1 MWRPYRDAMVNRR
14 TLITTAGVGALG
26 ASLGLAAPASAKPGG
41 NDKGRG
47 RGRGRDKGQV
57 TTFNVI
63 SDIQGD
69 LGDFGVALD
78 DMAKINPGSS
88 GLAIAGDI
96 TPRGYDFEYA
106 NVRKRM
112 DKHTSPGTVAWA
124 IGNHEFYVPKYKD
137 PNTLSQDTWPNDVV
151 EDSLFK
157 SFYNFA
163 GRNSIY
169 EEFSFGGIPVLAIGT
184 ERYMRYHDE
193 KLWDEV
199 WMSDKQFS
207 WLEDRLDYW
216 NRRNKPIMIITHHP
230 LPNTVSGTRN
240 KLYLSNYLQSDRLLD
255 LLGPYKNVF
264 LFSGHTHWD
273 LELSDW
279 YTRRVVPSSG
289 NLSGFNVFNT
299 GAIETGYTDNGTGGE
314 KSVPGGFNQGL
325 QVEVSDDSVTVR
337 ARDFKRKAWMKEIT
351 VPLA

>member
-1 MWRPYRDAMVNRR
+1 MVNRR
-14 TLITTAGVGALG
+14 TLITRAGIGALG
-26 ASLGLAAPASAKPGG
+26 ASLGASLGAVPAAAKPNG
-41 NDKGRG
+41 
-47 RGRGRDKGQV
+47 KGQGNS

-69 LGDFGVALD
+69 LNDLGVALD
-78 DMAKINPGSS
+78 DMATTNPGSA

-106 NVRKRM
+106 DVQKRM
-112 DKHTSPGTVAWA
+112 DKHSHPDTVAWA

-137 PNTLSQDTWPNDVV
+137 PNTLSQDTWPNGVV

-163 GRNSIY
+163 GRNSIF

-199 WMSDKQFS
+199 WMSDAQFN
-207 WLEDRLDYW
+207 WLDDRLKYW
-216 NRRNKPIMIITHHP
+216 NQRSKPIMIITHHP

-240 KLYLSNYLQSDRLLD
+240 SLYLSDYLQSDRLLD
-255 LLGPYKNVF
+255 VLGPYRNVF

-273 LELSDW
+273 LDLSDW
-279 YTRRVVPSSG
+279 YTRRVVASSG
-289 NLSGFNVFNT
+289 NLQGFNVFNT
-299 GAIETGYTDNGTGGE
+299 GAIETGYTDNGKGGE
-314 KSVPGGFNQGL
+314 QTVAGGFNQGL
-325 QVEVSDDSVTVR
+325 QVEVTNKTVTVR
-337 ARDFKRKAWMKEIT
+337 ARDFGKKAWLKEIT
-351 VPLA
+351 VPLD